1 MNFYFTFGHGHIG
14 FPGYVKITAPD
25 VAKARETMVKHY
37 GQQWCNQLDS
47 LSKVD
52 PMDRYL
58 QDTLVWPE

>member
-25 VAKARETMVKHY
+25 FDKARETMVKHY
-37 GQQWCNQLDS
+37 GQKWCEQLDS
-47 LSKVD
+47 LSAVH
-52 PMDRYL
+52 PQDRYL